1 MITAIILAFCAAYI
15 LFMSCFW
22 NTHTVRAAIVC
33 KFIPYC
39 CSIALL
45 ICAANELGWIKA
57 F

>member
-15 LFMSCFW
+15 LLMSCFW
-22 NTHTVRAAIVC
+22 NTYTVGAAIVC

-45 ICAANELGWIKA
+45 ICAANELGWIQI

>member
-1 MITAIILAFCAAYI
+1 MITAIIFAFCAAYI
-15 LFMSCFW
+15 LFMSCLW
-22 NTHTVRAAIVC
+22 NPHTICAAIMC

-45 ICAANELGWIKA
+45 ICAANELGWIKV

>member
-1 MITAIILAFCAAYI
+1 MITTIILTFCAAYI
-15 LFMSCFW
+15 LLMSCLW
-22 NTHTVRAAIVC
+22 NTHSVGAAIVC

-45 ICAANELGWIKA
+45 ICAANELGWIQA

>member
-1 MITAIILAFCAAYI
+1 MIIAIILAFCAIYI
-15 LFMSCFW
+15 LFMSCLW
-22 NTHTVRAAIVC
+22 TPHTVCAAIVC

-45 ICAANELGWIKA
+45 VCAMNEIGWIQI